1 MRVALIYNPKA
12 GDEQSTGEELGDL
25 IRADGHEVVRHSSK
39 DDHLAAVLDQPPEL
53 VAIAGGD
60 GTVSKVVKIVMGRG
74 IPLAVLPTGTANN
87 IARTLG
93 VAEIAFDKQIAAWA
107 KWRRRRFNVGLARGP
122 WGSRHFVESVGMG
135 LLAWSIPK
143 ADSSAML
150 DSMDSPRRKLA
161 YVRRMLTDRLAEMP
175 LLCCKASLDGRD
187 VSGEYLLV
195 EAMNI
200 SSIGPRLALAPD
212 ADPGDGLLDVV
223 ALSRG
228 EVAKLRK
235 HLASATDHRM
245 RPLPELPR
253 YRGRELKLEWTDGE
267 AVHFDDD
274 MWPDG
279 QPVGSD
285 ARAIDIKLEDE
296 AVEFLVPVRGKS

>member
-12 GDEQSTGEELGDL
+12 GVERTTGEELGDL
-25 IRADGHEVVRHSSK
+25 IRAAGHDVTRHSSK
-39 DDHLAAVLDQPPEL
+39 DDHFAALLDAQPEL

-60 GTVSKVVKIVMGRG
+60 GTVSKAVKIVMGRG

-93 VAEIAFDKQIAAWA
+93 VARIALARQIAGWPH
-107 KWRRRRFNVGLARGP
+107 WRRTPLNVGLARGP

-135 LLAWSIPK
+135 LLAWSIPQ

-150 DSMDSPRRKLA
+150 HHMDGAQKKLA
-161 YVRRMLTDRLAEMP
+161 YVRKMLADRLEHAP
-175 LLCCKASLDGRD
+175 LLRCKASLDGRE
-187 VSGEYLLV
+187 VSGDYMLI

-200 SSIGPRLALAPD
+200 RSIGPRLALAPD

-223 ALSRG
+223 AVSR
-228 EVAKLRK
+228 ANAQKLRK
-235 HLASATDHRM
+235 HLAASGNRSGHLAD
-245 RPLPELPR
+245 LPR
-253 YRGRELKLEWTDGE
+253 HRGRELRMEWTE
-267 AVHFDDD
+267 SEIHFDDD

-279 QPVGSD
+279 QTIGSA
-285 ARAIDIKLEDE
+285 ARAIEIRLEDD
-296 AVEFLVPVRGKS
+296 AVEFLVPRRDRR

>member
-12 GDEQSTGEELGDL
+12 GAERTTGEELGDL
-25 IRADGHEVVRHSSK
+25 IHAAGHDVTRHSSK
-39 DDHLAAVLDQPPEL
+39 DDHLAALLDAQPEL

-60 GTVSKVVKIVMGRG
+60 GTVSKVVKMVMGRG

-93 VAEIAFDKQIAAWA
+93 VARIALARQIAGWPH
-107 KWRRRRFNVGLARGP
+107 WRRTPLNVGLARGP

-135 LLAWSIPK
+135 LLAWSIPQ

-150 DSMDSPRRKLA
+150 HHMDGAQKKLA
-161 YVRRMLTDRLAEMP
+161 YVRKMLADRLEHAP
-175 LLCCKASLDGRD
+175 LLRCKASLDGTEI
-187 VSGEYLLV
+187 SGDYMLI

-200 SSIGPRLALAPD
+200 RSIGPRLALAPD

-223 ALSRG
+223 AVSR
-228 EVAKLRK
+228 ANAKKLRK
-235 HLASATDHRM
+235 HLAASGNRSGHLAD
-245 RPLPELPR
+245 LPR
-253 YRGRELKLEWTDGE
+253 HRGRELRMEWTE
-267 AVHFDDD
+267 SEIHFDDD

-279 QPVGSD
+279 QTIGSA
-285 ARAIDIKLEDE
+285 ARAIEIKLEDD
-296 AVEFLVPVRGKS
+296 AVEFLVPRRDRR